1 MKRKALGRGLG
12 ALIPTAVMEEPP
24 REGFLW
30 VSLDQILANPRQ
42 PREEFNDEALEELA
56 RSIQSHGV
64 LQPVVVRRGSAGYQ
78 LIAGERRWR
87 AAQKAGLSRMPAI
100 VRDAAEDQ
108 LLEMALIE
116 NLQRQDLNPIEEAQ
130 AFSKLLDE
138 LGLTQEEVSRRV
150 GKPRASIANSL
161 RILKLPEIV
170 QDLVRRGIL
179 SAGHAKVLSGLSNP
193 KDQIEFAKEAGKR
206 GMSVRDLERSLTRH
220 NRPAGSKSRE
230 VRARTDPNTAKAE
243 DDLKRALATQVR
255 IERRGKGGS
264 VVIDFYDEE
273 ELHRLYSLFV
283 GVEQTARANL
293 KGGRG

>member
-12 ALIPTAVMEEPP
+12 ALIPTAVVEEPP

-30 VSLDQILANPRQ
+30 VGLDQILANPRQ
-42 PREEFNDEALEELA
+42 PREEFHDEALDELA
-56 RSIQSHGV
+56 RSIRNHGV
-64 LQPVVVRRGSAGYQ
+64 LQPVVVRRASKGYQ

-87 AAQKAGLSRMPAI
+87 AAQKAGLSRVPAI
-100 VRDAAEDQ
+100 IRDAAEDQ
-108 LLEMALIE
+108 LLEIALIE
-116 NLQRQDLNPIEEAQ
+116 NLQRQDLNPVEEAQ
-130 AFSKLLDE
+130 AFSRLIDE
-138 LGLTQEEVSRRV
+138 LGLTQEEVSKRL
-150 GKPRASIANSL
+150 GKPRASVANSL

-170 QDLVRRGIL
+170 QSLVRRGVL

-193 KDQIEFAKEAGKR
+193 QDQIELAKEAEKR
-206 GMSVRDLERSLTRH
+206 GMSVRDLERSLARH
-220 NRPAGSKSRE
+220 SRPASSKRRE
-230 VRARTDPNTAKAE
+230 ARTRTDPNTAKAE

-264 VVIDFYDEE
+264 VIIDFYDEE

-283 GVEQTARANL
+283 GAERTARVNL